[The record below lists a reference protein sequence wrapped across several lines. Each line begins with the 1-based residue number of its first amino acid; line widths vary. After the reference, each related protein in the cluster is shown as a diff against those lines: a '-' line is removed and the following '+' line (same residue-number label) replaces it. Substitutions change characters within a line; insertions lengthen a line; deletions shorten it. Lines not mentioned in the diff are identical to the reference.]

1 MGKNKRIYL
10 GIVIF
15 FITIIFGVKCLLTT
29 EITFSDEMSYIATAL
44 RCFNGDAMLVDD
56 WAPTQLNGF
65 LLMPLVGVY
74 YRIVGSMEGVVLY
87 FRVVYLLMKLLIS
100 IFAIYRFEK
109 IGENRLYVLMGIA
122 FYYFSTPYNIDT
134 LWKFF

>member
-44 RCFNGDAMLVDD
+44 RFLMEMQC
-56 WAPTQLNGF
+56 
-65 LLMPLVGVY
+65 LLM
-74 YRIVGSMEGVVLY
+74 
-87 FRVVYLLMKLLIS
+87 
-100 IFAIYRFEK
+100 
-109 IGENRLYVLMGIA
+109 IGHQR
-122 FYYFSTPYNIDT
+122 S
-134 LWKFF
+134 